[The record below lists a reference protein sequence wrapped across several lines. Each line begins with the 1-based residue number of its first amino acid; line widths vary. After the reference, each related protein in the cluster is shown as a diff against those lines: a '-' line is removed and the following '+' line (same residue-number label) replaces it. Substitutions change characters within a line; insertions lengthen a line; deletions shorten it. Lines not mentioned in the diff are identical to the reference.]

1 MDEPGF
7 HARRKA
13 DREAKAAF
21 LRGKLGGIS
30 VVKPMQDGQ
39 QNEESAL
46 SAHKYNELHDQHP
59 DASHAYSIPGYKP
72 PAHATAAELP
82 GPGRLPQPAPLP
94 NSNTKR
100 QMLPNLQMIE
110 IPDSSI
116 YLPNRTGPMLRY
128 DTVKD
133 GIYHAFL
140 MIVVAA
146 SGSDTEPIPPCLLL
160 EWDASAQQIGFEHQL
175 EHLTLSEQEKEEKVN
190 RRAVAGLKI
199 FTYYGL
205 NGANDFW
212 RFKIEVPLS
221 DREEEIF
228 YSINKGPE
236 NSFFVPAKNQNM
248 RWVGHSC
255 NGFSAGVDTAAF
267 NGPDPLWR
275 DVLRK
280 HDEKPLHVL
289 IGGGDQLYCDP
300 LTMEPEISPWIN
312 EPDPEKKL
320 KTLLTDDI
328 RLALDRFFFN
338 KYCGWFR
345 SGAFGQAIARIP
357 MLNICDDHDIIDGFG
372 SYDDETQ
379 ACPVFSTIGAR
390 GLFWFLL
397 FQQFIVDEIDGLPT
411 TFGQHPSKSTIIGG
425 PGAWIPSP
433 SHSFLSYLG
442 PQVYICLLDCRS
454 ERKKDQVCSRLTYER
469 VFAELRALPDEVDH
483 LVMLLG
489 VPILYPRMGLI
500 ERTLESKWNPMTLA
514 AKTGLMPSAV
524 NKFNKDAE
532 LLDDLNDHWCAS
544 QHKTERNWLIEVR
557 LSHHCLEKLPLKKL
571 MSTRIVA
578 LLQQLQ
584 KIQLDRRLRVT
595 FLSGDVHA
603 TCVSKLF
610 THRKKIE
617 PRADQRYMLQIVAS
631 AIVNTPPPPPVITM
645 VSTFGK
651 KKHKTLHHADTD
663 EELIPIF
670 ETDTDDSKLKQN
682 TVMGR
687 RNYVLVDHRL
697 ETGELGWSIQVEIK
711 QGSGTTKAYAIQA
724 PPPAW

>member
-1 MDEPGF
+1 MDEAGF

-21 LRGKLGGIS
+21 LRGKLGGINA
-30 VVKPMQDGQ
+30 VQPMQDGQ
-39 QNEESAL
+39 QNEQSAL
-46 SAHKYNELHDQHP
+46 PAHDEELHDQHP
-59 DASHAYSIPGYKP
+59 EASNAYAMPGYKPP

-82 GPGRLPQPAPLP
+82 GPGTLAQPAPLP
-94 NSNTKR
+94 QSNAKR
-100 QMLPNLQMIE
+100 QMLPHLQMM
-110 IPDSSI
+110 
-116 YLPNRTGPMLRY
+116 TGPMLRY

-146 SGSDTEPIPPCLLL
+146 SNSDTAPIPPCLLL
-160 EWDASAQQIGFEHQL
+160 EWDASAQHIGFEHQF

-221 DREEEIF
+221 EREEEVF

-255 NGFSAGVDTAAF
+255 NGFSGGVDTAAF

-280 HDEKPLHVL
+280 HEEKSLHVL

-300 LTMEPEISPWIN
+300 LTMEPEIAPWIN
-312 EPDPEKKL
+312 EPDPEKKR
-320 KTLLTDDI
+320 KAPLTDDI

-338 KYCGWFR
+338 KYCSWFR

-372 SYDDETQ
+372 SYDDATQ
-379 ACPVFSTIGAR
+379 ACPIFSTIGAR
-390 GLFWFLL
+390 GMFWFLL

-425 PGAWIPSP
+425 PGAWIPTP

-454 ERKKDQVCSRLTYER
+454 ERKKDQICSRLTYDR

-500 ERTLESKWNPMTLA
+500 EKTLESKWNPMTLA

-544 QHKTERNWLIEVR
+544 LHKTERNWFIE
-557 LSHHCLEKLPLKKL
+557 E
-571 MSTRIVA
+571 
-578 LLQQLQ
+578 LQ
-584 KIQLDRRLRVT
+584 KIQLDRRMRVT

-610 THRKKIE
+610 THSKKIE
-617 PRADQRYMLQIVAS
+617 PRVDPRYMLQIVSS

-687 RNYVLVDHRL
+687 RNYVLVDHHH
-697 ETGELGWSIQVEIK
+697 ESGELGWLIQVEVK
-711 QGSGTTKAYAIQA
+711 QGSGTTKAYGIQA
-724 PPPAW
+724 PPPGW